1 MARERLE
8 ALRRMRRQPTTA
20 AGPPWSVPRGA
31 VFLVVLLTMACQ
43 AATDV
48 EERAGESVPAVIDQ
62 GDLPSI
68 RARGTLRVLVGAS
81 GEEEFLP
88 RQGMPASLDKTLAE
102 ELAGRL
108 GVDMEFV
115 LVDRRDELIPMLVEG
130 KGDLV
135 AAQLTVTDKRE
146 QQVAFARPTATVEEW
161 VVGQRGA
168 ENLPRSPVAL
178 AGREVHVRPSSSF
191 AETLEALQG
200 SDIAT
205 LKVVFVEEH
214 LDTESI
220 VYEVTQ
226 GKRPLTVVDSHTL
239 DAIQAYTDAVEPL
252 FKIAEGRQIAWA
264 VRRQNPELLAATNTF
279 LVEKSLTGHTN
290 ERFLGDLE
298 GIRERGVLRV
308 LTRNNPVT
316 YYLYRGR
323 PMGFDFELAKLIAE
337 DLDVRLAMVVPPS
350 RDQLIPWLLEG
361 RGDII
366 AASFTITEER
376 GAHVAFSQPYLFVDE
391 MVVSRAGDPPMTT
404 LADLKGTTL
413 HVRRS
418 SSYYDTLERLQG
430 DYGPFTIV
438 EAPENLETEQLIGM
452 VARGEI
458 PLTVSDSHILN
469 VELTYRDEIVGA
481 LTLSRG
487 GDDEKAIAFAVR
499 PQNTELAAY
508 LDGFVKKTY
517 RGLEYNLARKVYF
530 EDKHW
535 IAVATTRRTGVS
547 GELSP
552 YDGVIK
558 KYSESYG
565 LDWRLM
571 AAQAFHESG
580 FDPNAKSWVGAL
592 GLFQVMP
599 ATGQEM
605 GITELVDPPEGG
617 VRAGIMYMDRQIK
630 RMDPTIP
637 FGQRVRFALAAY
649 NAGYGHLIDARRLA
663 AEIGL
668 DPDRWFGNVENAIAL
683 LEDPQYHT
691 KARYGYCRGTE
702 PALYVSR
709 IQNTYDNYVKIV
721 Q

>member
-1 MARERLE
+1 M
-8 ALRRMRRQPTTA
+8 
-20 AGPPWSVPRGA
+20 
-31 VFLVVLLTMACQ
+31 
-43 AATDV
+43 
-48 EERAGESVPAVIDQ
+48 
-62 GDLPSI
+62 
-68 RARGTLRVLVGAS
+68 
-81 GEEEFLP
+81 
-88 RQGMPASLDKTLAE
+88 
-102 ELAGRL
+102 
-108 GVDMEFV
+108 
-115 LVDRRDELIPMLVEG
+115 
-130 KGDLV
+130 
-135 AAQLTVTDKRE
+135 AAQLTVTNKRE

-323 PMGFDFELAKLIAE
+323 PMGFDFELAKFIAE

-438 EAPENLETEQLIGM
+438 EAPEDLETEQLIGM

-499 PQNTELAAY
+499 PAEYRARSVPRWFREEDLSRPGIQPGEESLFRGQAP
-508 LDGFVKKTY
+508 D
-517 RGLEYNLARKVYF
+517 RGLR
-530 EDKHW
+530 
-535 IAVATTRRTGVS
+535 
-547 GELSP
+547 
-552 YDGVIK
+552 
-558 KYSESYG
+558 
-565 LDWRLM
+565 
-571 AAQAFHESG
+571 
-580 FDPNAKSWVGAL
+580 
-592 GLFQVMP
+592 
-599 ATGQEM
+599 
-605 GITELVDPPEGG
+605 
-617 VRAGIMYMDRQIK
+617 
-630 RMDPTIP
+630 
-637 FGQRVRFALAAY
+637 QRV
-649 NAGYGHLIDARRLA
+649 G
-663 AEIGL
+663 
-668 DPDRWFGNVENAIAL
+668 
-683 LEDPQYHT
+683 
-691 KARYGYCRGTE
+691 
-702 PALYVSR
+702 PA
-709 IQNTYDNYVKIV
+709 
-721 Q
+721 

>member
-1 MARERLE
+1 MAGERLE

-31 VFLVVLLTMACQ
+31 VFLVALLTMACQ

-205 LKVVFVEEH
+205 FKVVFVEEH

-404 LADLKGTTL
+404 LADLKGSTL

-438 EAPENLETEQLIGM
+438 EAPEDLETEQLIGM

-499 PQNTELAAY
+499 PQNTEFAAY

-517 RGLEYNLARKVYF
+517 RGLEYNLARKAYF
-530 EDKHW
+530 EDKHR

-558 KYSESYG
+558 KHSESYG

-617 VRAGIMYMDRQIK
+617 VRAGIMYLDRQIK

-637 FGQRVRFALAAY
+637 FRQRVRFALAAY
-649 NAGYGHLIDARRLA
+649 NVGYGHLVDARR
-663 AEIGL
+663 
-668 DPDRWFGNVENAIAL
+668 P
-683 LEDPQYHT
+683 
-691 KARYGYCRGTE
+691 RG
-702 PALYVSR
+702 
-709 IQNTYDNYVKIV
+709 
-721 Q
+721 

>member
-1 MARERLE
+1 
-8 ALRRMRRQPTTA
+8 MRRQPTRA
-20 AGPPWSVPRGA
+20 AGPPWSVPRAA
-31 VFLVVLLTMACQ
+31 VLLVALLTMVCQ
-43 AATDV
+43 AAT
-48 EERAGESVPAVIDQ
+48 EPVPAVIDQ

-68 RARGTLRVLVGAS
+68 RARRTLRVLVGAS

-88 RQGMPASLDKTLAE
+88 RQGMPASLDKALAE

-108 GVDMEFV
+108 GVDSEFV

-146 QQVAFARPTATVEEW
+146 QQVAFTRPTATVEEW
-161 VVGQRGA
+161 VIGQRGA
-168 ENLPRSPVAL
+168 ENLPRSPAAL

-191 AETLEALQG
+191 AETLKALQDT
-200 SDIAT
+200 DIAT
-205 LKVVFVEEH
+205 LKMVSVEEH

-239 DAIQAYTDAVEPL
+239 DAIQTYNDAVEPL

-279 LVEKSLTGHTN
+279 LVEKSLTGHAN
-290 ERFLGDLE
+290 ERFVGDLE
-298 GIRERGVLRV
+298 GILERGVLRV

-366 AASFTITEER
+366 AASLTITEER

-391 MVVSRAGDPPMTT
+391 MVVSRAGEPPMTT

-418 SSYYDTLERLQG
+418 SSYYGTLERLQG
-430 DYGPFTIV
+430 ASGPFTVV
-438 EAPENLETEQLIGM
+438 EAPEDLETEQLIGM

-458 PLTVSDSHILN
+458 LLTVSDSHILN
-469 VELTYRDEIVGA
+469 VEMTYRDEIVGA
-481 LTLSRG
+481 LTLSRD
-487 GDDEKAIAFAVR
+487 GDEEKAIAFAVR

-517 RGLEYNLARKVYF
+517 RGVEYNLARKAYF
-530 EDKHW
+530 EDKHRV
-535 IAVATTRRTGVS
+535 AVATTRRDRRERRAVTLRRRHQ
-547 GELSP
+547 E
-552 YDGVIK
+552 
-558 KYSESYG
+558 
-565 LDWRLM
+565 
-571 AAQAFHESG
+571 
-580 FDPNAKSWVGAL
+580 AL
-592 GLFQVMP
+592 RKLR
-599 ATGQEM
+599 
-605 GITELVDPPEGG
+605 D
-617 VRAGIMYMDRQIK
+617 
-630 RMDPTIP
+630 
-637 FGQRVRFALAAY
+637 
-649 NAGYGHLIDARRLA
+649 RLA
-663 AEIGL
+663 ANGG
-668 DPDRWFGNVENAIAL
+668 PG
-683 LEDPQYHT
+683 
-691 KARYGYCRGTE
+691 
-702 PALYVSR
+702 VSR
-709 IQNTYDNYVKIV
+709 ERLRSEREELGRRVRALPGHARDRTGNGHHGAGRSARGRGACRDHVPGSADQAHGSHDPLRAAGALRPGRLQRWVRSPRRCTTPRG
-721 Q
+721 